1 MSGSTVGVPRAR
13 SGGAVPAP
21 QTRRSS
27 DGNDIAGT
35 EHDPIDC
42 VAFRNGDDECFRA
55 ILSRFGPLIR
65 KTVWSYADSADDRE
79 DLYQETCVRI
89 LEQRHKYREQG
100 SLGAWIGTV
109 ARHVARNWGAS
120 RSALESAKDRY
131 ATATAPIEA
140 AGHITADPSRLLNY
154 KDFLT
159 KLTQALDVIPDQ
171 QAKAFRL
178 VQIEGYSAKEAA
190 RILDAEPAT
199 VRSNLRH
206 ARTKLREQLGELRDE
221 MP

>member
-1 MSGSTVGVPRAR
+1 MTPRHHQAAQCPHRRRGAR
-13 SGGAVPAP
+13 LY
-21 QTRRSS
+21 
-27 DGNDIAGT
+27 GNDIAGT
-35 EHDPIDC
+35 EYDPIDC

-79 DLYQETCVRI
+79 DLYQEVCIRI
-89 LEQRHKYREQG
+89 LEQRHKYRERG
-100 SLGAWIGTV
+100 SPGAWIGTV

-206 ARTKLREQLGELRDE
+206 ARKKLRKQLGEMRNELS
-221 MP
+221 